1 MLLNHLVQ
9 AVFGYI
15 ARNNL
20 TWTTSGIIICLIF
33 TGVAQALDLKR
44 MNSSIRNH
52 LIQTHS
58 KAILNEKLEAYD
70 RNAPYKLVQWWIIKV
85 IWYGGVTMVVA
96 LLTR

>member
-1 MLLNHLVQ
+1 MLLNHLVH
-9 AVFGYI
+9 AVFGFI

-44 MNSSIRNH
+44 MNSSIRNR
-52 LIQTHS
+52 LIETHP
-58 KAILNEKLEAYD
+58 KAIHNGRLEAYD
-70 RNAPYKLVQWWIIKV
+70 RDAPYKLAQLWIIKV
-85 IWYGGVTMVVA
+85 IWYGSVTMVVA